1 MRAMSELVLYVGDHD
16 LSSWSLRP
24 FLALDASGLPYRLE
38 VIELDRPGTKAK
50 IDAVSPNGKV
60 PVLHRTGDTPLV
72 IPESLA
78 ICELCAELAPAAKL
92 WPDDRDARA
101 VARAVSTEMH
111 AGFAALRREHPMH
124 ITSRIERPPSDEV
137 RRDLGRI
144 EAIFADA
151 RARFGAGGPFLF
163 GRFSIADCMFA
174 PVATRVRTYGLPAG
188 PATRA
193 FMEAIFA
200 HPSFVKWE
208 TAARLTPRA
217 R

>member
-1 MRAMSELVLYVGDHD
+1 MSELVLYVGDPD

-38 VIELDRPGTKAK
+38 VIELDRPATKAR
-50 IDAVSPNGKV
+50 IEAVAPNGKV
-60 PVLHRTGDTPLV
+60 PVLHRGGPKPLV
-72 IPESLA
+72 IAESLA
-78 ICELCAELAPAAKL
+78 ICELIAELAPEAKL

-101 VARAVSTEMH
+101 VARSVSTEMH

-124 ITSRIERPPSDEV
+124 LMSRIEKAPTDEV
-137 RRDLGRI
+137 RRDLSRI
-144 EAIFADA
+144 EAIFADC
-151 RARFGAGGPFLF
+151 RARFGEGGPFLF

-174 PVATRVRTYGLPAG
+174 PVATRLRTYGLPAG
-188 PATRA
+188 PASRA

-200 HPSFVKWE
+200 HPSFTKWE
-208 TAARLTPRA
+208 TAARLSPRT